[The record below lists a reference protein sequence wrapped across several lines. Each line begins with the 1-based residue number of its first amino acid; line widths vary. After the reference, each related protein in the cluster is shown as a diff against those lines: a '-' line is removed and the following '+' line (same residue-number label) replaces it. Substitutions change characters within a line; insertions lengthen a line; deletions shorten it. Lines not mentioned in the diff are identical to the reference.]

1 MLARTRSC
9 FSPYS
14 QQAPLSP
21 YKGDKK
27 VFDSIVDT
35 VGNTPI
41 VRLKRLERAQRTRT
55 QLYAKLEFL
64 NPLGSVKDRVGIA
77 LIRDIQKSG
86 KLRPN
91 GVLVEPTSGNTG
103 IGIAFAAAS
112 MGLRSVI
119 VIPERVTLE
128 RKKMLLILGARILFS
143 PRKKGIRAASKLAAE
158 FVKCVPLA
166 VMASQFENKANCEA
180 HKQAT
185 AREILRDVGCVD
197 YIVIGV
203 GTGGTLTGI
212 AEVMRRK
219 CANTK
224 IVAVEPWRSSA
235 LSGKR
240 AKTHRIQGIG
250 AGFIPAVL
258 NLNVIDYVCRVKD
271 REALAYARLIARTEG
286 IPVGPSSGAA
296 LRAGVG
302 LAAKLNDS
310 SKRVLVIL
318 PSFAERYA
326 STRLFKLS
334 SFAQRRLH
342 Q

>member
-1 MLARTRSC
+1 MTFRNKASRT
-9 FSPYS
+9 
-14 QQAPLSP
+14 
-21 YKGDKK
+21 
-27 VFDSIVDT
+27 FDSIVDT

-41 VRLKRLERAQRTRT
+41 VRLKRLERLCRTQT
-55 QLYAKLEFL
+55 QLYAKLEFF

-77 LIRDIQKSG
+77 LIREMQKRG
-86 KLRPN
+86 KLKPN

-143 PRKKGIRAASKLAAE
+143 SKRKGIKAASKLAAK
-158 FVKCVPLA
+158 FAKRVPLA

-180 HKQAT
+180 HKQTT
-185 AREILRDVGCVD
+185 AREILRDIGCVD
-197 YIVIGV
+197 YIIIGV

-212 AEVMRRK
+212 AEVVKRN

-224 IVAVEPWRSSA
+224 IVAVEPWRSSV
-235 LSGKR
+235 LSGKQP
-240 AKTHRIQGIG
+240 KVHRIQGIG
-250 AGFIPAVL
+250 AGFVPKIL
-258 NLNVIDYVCRVKD
+258 NLEVIDYLCRVKD

-296 LRAGVG
+296 LCAGIS
-302 LAAKLNDS
+302 LAARLNDAN
-310 SKRVLVIL
+310 KRVLMIL

-326 STRLFKLS
+326 STKLFKLS
-334 SFAQRRLH
+334 SDA
-342 Q
+342 